1 MLKTVLFLTQNVV
14 RKNNTV
20 INSGD
25 NPTKEERARRITE
38 NQKKYG
44 LTPDQIN
51 DIKIPIVTDKLFST
65 LLRLEEVFC

>member
-1 MLKTVLFLTQNVV
+1 VV

-44 LTPDQIN
+44 LTPD
-51 DIKIPIVTDKLFST
+51 
-65 LLRLEEVFC
+65 